1 VSGTRL
7 AAEALGARLP
17 PLLIESERVA
27 ATVAQGL
34 HGRRRVGTGENFWQ
48 FRPFVAGDAASRV
61 DWRRS
66 ARSDQVYLR
75 ETEWDAA
82 QTVALWR
89 EAGPAM
95 GWRSAPSLPHK
106 AERAELLL
114 LALASLILRGGERVR
129 LLDGTNANAAGV
141 TSGSAALTRL
151 ADALT
156 RSTQGLPGAL
166 PPAQGRM
173 VLLGDW
179 LGELAPVTALLAR
192 LAALPVRGALVQ
204 VLDPAEVELPY
215 EGRVRFVS
223 AGDARQV
230 TIPRVEAV
238 RAAYQAK
245 LAERQQALAVLCRS
259 AGFTLIL
266 HRTDTPPHA
275 ALRHPGCW
283 RRWRCCRCCGGCCG

>member
-275 ALRHPGCW
+275 ALLALHQALSG
-283 RRWRCCRCCGGCCG
+283 RR

>member
-1 VSGTRL
+1 
-7 AAEALGARLP
+7 
-17 PLLIESERVA
+17 
-27 ATVAQGL
+27 
-34 HGRRRVGTGENFWQ
+34 
-48 FRPFVAGDAASRV
+48 
-61 DWRRS
+61 
-66 ARSDQVYLR
+66 
-75 ETEWDAA
+75 
-82 QTVALWR
+82 VALWR

-230 TIPRVEAV
+230 TIPRVETV

-275 ALRHPGCW
+275 ALLALHQALSG
-283 RRWRCCRCCGGCCG
+283 RR

>member
-1 VSGTRL
+1 
-7 AAEALGARLP
+7 
-17 PLLIESERVA
+17 
-27 ATVAQGL
+27 
-34 HGRRRVGTGENFWQ
+34 
-48 FRPFVAGDAASRV
+48 
-61 DWRRS
+61 
-66 ARSDQVYLR
+66 
-75 ETEWDAA
+75 
-82 QTVALWR
+82 
-89 EAGPAM
+89 
-95 GWRSAPSLPHK
+95 
-106 AERAELLL
+106 
-114 LALASLILRGGERVR
+114 
-129 LLDGTNANAAGV
+129 
-141 TSGSAALTRL
+141 
-151 ADALT
+151 
-156 RSTQGLPGAL
+156 
-166 PPAQGRM
+166 M

-275 ALRHPGCW
+275 ALLALHQALSG
-283 RRWRCCRCCGGCCG
+283 RR